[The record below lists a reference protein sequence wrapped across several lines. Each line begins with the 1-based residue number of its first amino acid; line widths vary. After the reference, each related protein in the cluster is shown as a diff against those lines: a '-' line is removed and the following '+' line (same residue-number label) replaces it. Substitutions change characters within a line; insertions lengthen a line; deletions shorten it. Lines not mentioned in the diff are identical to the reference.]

1 MRLSLDLLDLFL
13 VREWFFFHLILEL
26 LLIEAHALP
35 TYIEVALPA
44 IVKLVEVAATEMTL
58 SLSFKLR
65 QS

>member
-1 MRLSLDLLDLFL
+1 
-13 VREWFFFHLILEL
+13 LEL